1 VGSRDVAMSTISL
14 GGGSG
19 TAGGSTFPVSHSRP
33 HQSRVYPRP
42 RRPLRTTTP
51 EPQRSTS
58 EVEPV
63 DIGVASH
70 EADSLVQTVGRLS

>member
-1 VGSRDVAMSTISL
+1 MGSRDVAMSTISL

-33 HQSRVYPRP
+33 HQSRVYPRS
-42 RRPLRTTTP
+42 RRPLRATTP

-58 EVEPV
+58 EVVAV
-63 DIGVASH
+63 DVGGARL
-70 EADSLVQTVGRLS
+70 EADALV